1 MSEPDRIERRIVCE
15 FGRQYAYVYM
25 HDGQGKLLDEEVFKQ
40 PMRLEKDEAVEE
52 ASDAYQM
59 LWQHLSDTIVFSLD
73 QLQGEEGD
81 EVDQE

>member
-1 MSEPDRIERRIVCE
+1 MSDRVERRIVCE

-40 PMRLEKDEAVEE
+40 PILLERSEAIEE

-59 LWQHLSDTIVFSLD
+59 LWQHLSDTIVFSTD
-73 QLQGEEGD
+73 ELQGEGED